1 MKKIHLFSF
10 VLLAIIGSL
19 VGFGW
24 GDMDTIEL
32 DQAPLLTNES
42 SSTAEAARQE
52 DHEEEKINEQEL
64 RIQKLEE
71 AADRGAAPHIAVL
84 TYHNIISQENLK
96 ERHYGDDSHLSS
108 TIVLLEDFKQQMN
121 VLHENGFFTLTLEEF
136 EKYITS
142 EITVPEK
149 SVLLTFDDG
158 HKNNYIEAYPVLK
171 NYDFHAVEF
180 LITNRNKDKTV
191 PYNTD
196 TNQYLSH
203 QEIEAASDVFEYASH
218 TNSFHNSEDDGT
230 PFLVS
235 KTLPEIEEDV
245 ETSIELIGD
254 TNALA
259 YPYGAYDEKTME
271 AMDVAGIDFAFTVQ
285 AGYVKPGDDTLQIH
299 RNSIRP
305 YHTIEDFKNVMEIN

>member
-24 GDMDTIEL
+24 GDMGTIDL
-32 DQAPLLTNES
+32 DQATLSTNETS
-42 SSTAEAARQE
+42 SKAEAAH
-52 DHEEEKINEQEL
+52 HEENKDENISEQEL
-64 RIQKLEE
+64 RTEKLEE
-71 AADRGAAPHIAVL
+71 AAERASALHIPVL
-84 TYHNIISQENLK
+84 TYHNIISKEDIK
-96 ERHYGDDSHLSS
+96 ERHYDDDGNLSS
-108 TIVLLEDFKQQMN
+108 TIVLLEDFKQQMKI
-121 VLHENGFFTLTLEEF
+121 LHKNGFFTLTLEEF

-142 EITVPEK
+142 EIPVPEK

-171 NYDFHAVEF
+171 KYGFHAVEF
-180 LITNRNKDKTV
+180 LITNRNKDKIV
-191 PYNTD
+191 PYNTE

-203 QEIEAASDVFEYASH
+203 QEIEEASDVFEYASH
-218 TNSFHNSEDDGT
+218 TNIFHNSEDDGT

-285 AGYVKPGDDTLQIH
+285 AGYVKPGDDMLQIH
-299 RNSIRP
+299 RNSVRP